1 MHSTKTEAEQ
11 ILSADLEYV
20 DMVGARIRQ
29 IAQNMQ
35 GQDGKQQPQFLGM
48 LQHIDRLETLA
59 GMLTETVDRLRAEAR
74 AVAEEA

>member
-1 MHSTKTEAEQ
+1 MHTTKTEAEQ

-29 IAQNMQ
+29 IAESMQ
-35 GQDGKQQPQFLGM
+35 GQDGKQQPQYVGM

-59 GMLTETVDRLRAEAR
+59 GMLTETIDRLRGEVR
-74 AVAEEA
+74 AVNEEA

>member
-35 GQDGKQQPQFLGM
+35 GQDGKQQPQYLGM